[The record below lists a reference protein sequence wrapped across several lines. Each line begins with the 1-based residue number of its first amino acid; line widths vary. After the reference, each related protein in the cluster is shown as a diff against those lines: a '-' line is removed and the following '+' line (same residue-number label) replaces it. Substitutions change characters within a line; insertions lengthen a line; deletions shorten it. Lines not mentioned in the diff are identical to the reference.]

1 MREILLAKS
10 AGFCYGVRRAV
21 RMAEEAATDCSSCV
35 MLGSIIHNAH
45 VVEDLGR
52 KGVRRI
58 SRPDEVC
65 EGETVIIRS
74 HGEAKAVLEALEARG
89 GCSQFHLPA
98 GFENPA
104 VSAPCRRRRART
116 ADHRRSGPSRSAGCG
131 RLVQPGADLSIAGNH
146 QKLAG
151 GGYRPCASAADGGF
165 SDNLHTKAL

>member
-1 MREILLAKS
+1 
-10 AGFCYGVRRAV
+10 
-21 RMAEEAATDCSSCV
+21 

-89 GCSQFHLPA
+89 GRVVNSTCPRVLKIQQLVH
-98 GFENPA
+98 
-104 VSAPCRRRRART
+104 RAEEEMCIR
-116 ADHRRSGPSRSAGCG
+116 DRVKLSLLCCG
-131 RLVQPGADLSIAGNH
+131 RMAESVVSSE
-146 QKLAG
+146 
-151 GGYRPCASAADGGF
+151 RFCSF
-165 SDNLHTKAL
+165 

>member
-89 GCSQFHLPA
+89 GRVVNSTCPRVLKIQQLVHRAEEEGRVPLIIGDPDHPEVLGQHHPSVEKPDGA
-98 GFENPA
+98 GP
-104 VSAPCRRRRART
+104 
-116 ADHRRSGPSRSAGCG
+116 G
-131 RLVQPGADLSIAGNH
+131 PGAQPPGHSRPGCRDRNH
-146 QKLAG
+146 Q
-151 GGYRPCASAADGGF
+151 
-165 SDNLHTKAL
+165 